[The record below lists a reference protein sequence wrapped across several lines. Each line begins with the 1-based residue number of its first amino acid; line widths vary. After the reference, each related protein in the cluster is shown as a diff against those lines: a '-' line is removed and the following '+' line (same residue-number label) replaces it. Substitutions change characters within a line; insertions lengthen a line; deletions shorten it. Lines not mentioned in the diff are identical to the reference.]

1 MSKVI
6 IRLPDHTVVNP
17 EDITVRRN
25 WKNEELYRLLEE
37 AAAGEAVKEEN
48 DADKK
53 KKKKL
58 AEMCRN
64 PRGENCGTDGGGGDR
79 YGDRVCGSGYGDDH
93 LDGASCRCGFSA
105 HVDSGTAGM

>member
-1 MSKVI
+1 MPMCCFCIYVTEQMSDIGYIFHKNLPVFPAVAGESRGPGENRDNPACISIQGGGSNMSKVI

-48 DADKK
+48 DADKQ
-53 KKKKL
+53 
-58 AEMCRN
+58 
-64 PRGENCGTDGGGGDR
+64 
-79 YGDRVCGSGYGDDH
+79 
-93 LDGASCRCGFSA
+93 
-105 HVDSGTAGM
+105 